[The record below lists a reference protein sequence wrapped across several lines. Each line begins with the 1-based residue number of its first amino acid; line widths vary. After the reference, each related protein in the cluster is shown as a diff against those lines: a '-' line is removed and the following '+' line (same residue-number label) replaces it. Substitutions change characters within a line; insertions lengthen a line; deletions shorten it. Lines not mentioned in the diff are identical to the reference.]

1 MIWFIP
7 LIALFVLLSAFFS
20 GMETALVS
28 CSRIRIRHSVESGNK
43 KARVIQRLLET
54 PEKVL
59 ATTLVGTNIGNIAA
73 SSLATYLIIH
83 FGHPQEAELLNT
95 LIMVPIILVFGE
107 ILPKAF
113 CYHRADIL
121 VLWFADILKG
131 FSTVLAPVI
140 SITSWPATML
150 LKLTKKT
157 EYEGKFPLSRE
168 ELQMLVKE
176 GHRDGTVTP
185 QKAKMIYRTFDFGH
199 TPVGNIMIP
208 LQSVVSLGANSSVS
222 QAVSIVTNSGYSRLL
237 VLEEKNSHILG
248 IVVATDLLGLK
259 PDAPIKPLIRP
270 VSAVKA
276 TTRLEHLLIQMQ
288 ESQHP
293 LTVVVDRKN
302 IPLGIVT
309 IEDIVEEIVGEIE
322 DEFDR

>member
-1 MIWFIP
+1 MIGIVL

-43 KARVIQRLLET
+43 KARAIQRLLET
-54 PEKVL
+54 PEKML

-73 SSLATYLIIH
+73 SSLAAYLIIY
-83 FGHPQEAELLNT
+83 FGYRQQAVLLNT
-95 LIMVPIILVFGE
+95 LIMVPIILVFGD

-140 SITSWPATML
+140 SISSWPATML

-157 EYEGKFPLSRE
+157 HYEGGLPLGRE
-168 ELQMLVKE
+168 ELQMLIKE
-176 GHRDGTVTP
+176 GQRDGIVTP

-199 TPVGNIMIP
+199 TPVRNIMIP
-208 LQSVVSLGANSSVS
+208 LQSVVSLDADSSVS
-222 QAVSIVTNSGYSRLL
+222 QAVSTVTKSGYSRIL
-237 VLEEKNSHILG
+237 VFEEKKSHILG
-248 IVVATDLLGLK
+248 
-259 PDAPIKPLIRP
+259 
-270 VSAVKA
+270 
-276 TTRLEHLLIQMQ
+276 
-288 ESQHP
+288 
-293 LTVVVDRKN
+293 
-302 IPLGIVT
+302 
-309 IEDIVEEIVGEIE
+309 
-322 DEFDR
+322 